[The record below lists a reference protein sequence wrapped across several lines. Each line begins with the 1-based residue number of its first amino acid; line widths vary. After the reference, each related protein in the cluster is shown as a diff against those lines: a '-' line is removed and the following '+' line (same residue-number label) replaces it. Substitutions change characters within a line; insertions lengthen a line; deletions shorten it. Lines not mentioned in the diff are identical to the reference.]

1 MDPATPRPRDP
12 ATAVCPLLSLRG
24 IRKSFGGTAAL
35 RGVDLDLHAR
45 ECVALIGE
53 NGAGKSTLMKV
64 LSGVYQPDGGT
75 MLLDGQHFTPK
86 DPLAARRAGVAIVHQ
101 ELAIAAHLSVA
112 ENIVLGTEPVMCGL
126 VHARQR
132 DAVARRA
139 LAELGADLPL
149 GRLASALAPAERQ
162 LVEIARTLVTRPR
175 ILVLDEP
182 TSSLGREDA
191 ARLHAAV
198 GRLVAGGV
206 AVIWISHHLEECRL
220 VASRC
225 LVLRDGASVADGAMA
240 AFTDAELIRQLA
252 GRAVDELYPRQAHRP
267 GAPLLELQALAGV
280 ALPVAASLTVCS
292 GEVVGIFGLVG
303 AGRTELLR
311 VVLGLDRRRAGTVTF
326 AGAPAPENPA
336 AWLAAG
342 VGLLSEDRKGDG
354 LLLAR
359 SIADNATL
367 TNLRPCSR
375 GGLVSPRRQQA
386 AAAALMTRA
395 TVKAAGPEQ
404 AVGELSGGNQQKV
417 AFARLLHHDCR
428 LLLLDEPTR
437 GIDVGAKAALYQLI
451 DDLAVQGR
459 AVLVVSSYLP
469 ELLGICDRIAVMT
482 HGRLGPARPVAQC
495 HAEGLIAEA
504 IGTTE
509 QASS

>member
-1 MDPATPRPRDP
+1 MNGEA
-12 ATAVCPLLSLRG
+12 LLCLRS
-24 IRKSFGGTAAL
+24 IRKSFGATAAL
-35 RGVDLDLHAR
+35 RGVDLELHAG
-45 ECVALIGE
+45 ECLALIGE
-53 NGAGKSTLMKV
+53 NGAGKSTLMKI
-64 LSGVYQPDGGT
+64 LSGVHQPDGGT
-75 MLLDGQHFTPK
+75 MLLDGQPFAPR
-86 DPLAARRAGVAIVHQ
+86 DPLTARRAGVAIVHQ
-101 ELAIAAHLSVA
+101 ELAIAPHLSVA
-112 ENIVLGTEPVMCGL
+112 ENIVLGAEPARLGL
-126 VHARQR
+126 VQGQR
-132 DAVARRA
+132 RDELARRA
-139 LAELGADLPL
+139 LTELGADLPL
-149 GRLASALAPAERQ
+149 ARLAAELAPAERQ
-162 LVEIARTLVTRPR
+162 LVEIARALVTRPR

-220 VASRC
+220 LASRC
-225 LVLRDGASVADGAMA
+225 TVLRDGASVASGAMTS
-240 AFTDAELIRQLA
+240 FSDAELIRHLA
-252 GRAVDELYPRQAHRP
+252 GRAVDELYPRQAHVP
-267 GAPLLELQALAGV
+267 GAPLLEVQGLAGER
-280 ALPVAASLTVCS
+280 LPVAASLTVCA

-303 AGRTELLR
+303 AGRTEMLR
-311 VVLGLDRRRAGTVTF
+311 VLFGLDRRRSGMVTF
-326 AGAPAPENPA
+326 AGRTAPTDPA

-367 TNLRPCSR
+367 TRLRSCSR
-375 GGLVSPRRQQA
+375 AGLVSPPRQQA
-386 AAAALMTRA
+386 ISAALMTRA
-395 TVKAAGPEQ
+395 TVKATGPAQ

-437 GIDVGAKAALYQLI
+437 GIDVGAKATLYQLI
-451 DDLAVQGR
+451 DQLAVAGR

-482 HGRLGPARPVAQC
+482 RGRLGPVRPVATRC
-495 HAEGLIAEA
+495 AEGLIAEA
-504 IGTTE
+504 IGMTT
-509 QASS
+509 QDAS